1 MVQKP
6 LITAV
11 VIVAAILVGLSF
23 AMVAFPDSINDFMYV
38 YGAVGLI
45 AILILVVMLFRMR
58 QIRAYG
64 IRSSPSGLKYTSRLE
79 LCLCEKRSA

>member
-23 AMVAFPDSINDFMYV
+23 AMLAFPDSINDFVYV

-45 AILILVVMLFRMR
+45 AIIILVVMLFRMR
-58 QIRAYG
+58 QVRDCG
-64 IRSSPSGLKYTSRLE
+64 IRRGPSRP
-79 LCLCEKRSA
+79 

>member
-58 QIRAYG
+58 KVRACG
-64 IRSSPSGLKYTSRLE
+64 FRSGPSGP
-79 LCLCEKRSA
+79 

>member
-23 AMVAFPDSINDFMYV
+23 AMLAFPDSVNDFVYI
-38 YGAVGLI
+38 YGAVGLV

-58 QIRAYG
+58 QVRACG
-64 IRSSPSGLKYTSRLE
+64 FRSGASRP
-79 LCLCEKRSA
+79 

>member
-23 AMVAFPDSINDFMYV
+23 AMLALPDSINDFMYV

-45 AILILVVMLFRMR
+45 AIVILVVMLFRMR
-58 QIRAYG
+58 QIRVCG
-64 IRSSPSGLKYTSRLE
+64 FRSGPSGP
-79 LCLCEKRSA
+79 